1 MRRLGKI
8 ASTLLLAV
16 GVLLGAGLVVPA
28 LLGYERYVIVSGSM
42 SGSYDRGSLVLDEVV
57 PVAELRTGDVI
68 TYRPPP
74 GAGPVG
80 LVTHRIASIGRDE
93 RGARV
98 FRTRGDA
105 NPTVDPWTFTLPRDR
120 QARVVA
126 GVPWVGYGL
135 AALSERG
142 VRLLVVG
149 VPAVLIA
156 LMALGGLWR
165 ESGAA
170 AAGSPA

>member
-8 ASTLLLAV
+8 GSTLLLTV

-42 SGSYDRGSLVLDEVV
+42 SGTYDRGSLVLDEVV
-57 PVAELRTGDVI
+57 PVAELRKGDVI

-80 LVTHRIASIGRDE
+80 LVTHRIASIARDE

-105 NPTVDPWTFTLPRDR
+105 NPRRTRGRSRCPASARPASRPACRGSATASPRCR
-120 QARVVA
+120 S
-126 GVPWVGYGL
+126 
-135 AALSERG
+135 AACGCSSSASR
-142 VRLLVVG
+142 RC
-149 VPAVLIA
+149 
-156 LMALGGLWR
+156 
-165 ESGAA
+165 
-170 AAGSPA
+170 